1 MASQATG
8 IDVSTAGSVFLR
20 GHAKGNTFVVTHFG
34 LSSESADSLE
44 AAWEAAEPG
53 FPLVRACIGVTGR
66 EVNLR
71 YSRVPRLPD
80 WQLEKLMRFEIAGVG
95 DSSESEVAGDFNVLP
110 DLPELEGEDV
120 VLLALAK
127 ESLLASHR
135 EGLAAL
141 KGPLEHFSPNAVA
154 LYNAW
159 LRFGVVLDDTV
170 LLASI
175 GRSDIDLVIVRGAD
189 LVFARNL
196 GGGTELFER
205 ALEASLGQAS
215 AREALGRVD
224 LTPGARLADAR
235 AERATQ
241 AAQGPAG
248 QLAGLLQSSVLF
260 AKSQIKLGQL
270 NLDRLFLCGPGA
282 EIPGLAAYLGR
293 ALSCATEVFDPFLVV
308 DTTKLA
314 EPARAELEAHKA
326 RAVIA
331 LGLATAGSW
340 DQAYGIQILPA
351 AEKRRREFLQGTLFL
366 ILAAAVLLISLGIG
380 YQQRS
385 ARLGKVRDDVARL
398 KRDVRAGES
407 NDAET
412 RQLLEESQRRA
423 EVAAELERMA
433 LSGESLARALEVLE
447 RRLPF
452 GFWLTNLNLDQVA
465 DKDFGFGQGE
475 RAPVLVLEGSASEGI
490 EPNAAVFQRF
500 VEALRAELPEA
511 RLREGLSPDGAR
523 FSLRLTLLGSD
534 APAQV
539 EDTQE
544 GG

>member
-20 GHAKGNTFVVTHFG
+20 GHAKGNTFAVTHFG
-34 LSSESADSLE
+34 LSSEPAASLE
-44 AAWEAAEPG
+44 QAWEAADPG
-53 FPLVRACIGVTGR
+53 FAPVRACVGVSGR

-127 ESLLASHR
+127 ESLLAAHR

-141 KGPLEHFSPNAVA
+141 KGRIAHFSPNAIA

-170 LLASI
+170 MLASI
-175 GRSDIDLVIVRGAD
+175 GRTDIDLVIVRGAD

-196 GGGTELFER
+196 GGGTETFER
-205 ALEASLGQAS
+205 ALEASLGPA
-215 AREALGRVD
+215 ARESLARID
-224 LTPGARLADAR
+224 LSPGARFADGR

-248 QLAGLLQSSVLF
+248 QLAGLLQGSLLF

-282 EIPGLAAYLGR
+282 EIPGLCAYLGR
-293 ALSCATEVFDPFLVV
+293 ALSAATEVFDPFLVV

-314 EPARAELEAHKA
+314 EPARAQLEAHKA

-340 DQAYGIQILPA
+340 DQAYGIEILPA
-351 AEKRRREFLQGTLFL
+351 AEKRRREFMEGTLFL
-366 ILAAAVLLISLGIG
+366 ILAAALLLLALGIG
-380 YQQRS
+380 YQQKR
-385 ARLGKVRDDVARL
+385 ARLDDVRSEVARL
-398 KRDVRAGES
+398 KRDVRAAES
-407 NDAET
+407 ADAEA
-412 RQLLEESQRRA
+412 RRLLEENRQRA
-423 EVAAELERMA
+423 QVAAELERLA
-433 LSGESLARALEVLE
+433 LSGETVARALEALE

-452 GFWLTNLNLDQVA
+452 GFWLTNLNLDQVS
-465 DKDFGFGQGE
+465 DKDFGFGQGQ
-475 RAPVLVLEGSASEGI
+475 RAPVLLLEGSASEGI

-500 VEALRAELPEA
+500 VEALRADLPTA

-523 FSLRLTLLGSD
+523 FSLRMTLLGSD
-534 APAQV
+534 EPPASAA
-539 EDTQE
+539 EQE